1 MAELSY
7 PIDNREAYQSRIR
20 FVVKKAVPLTETF
33 QNIMSAPPPPAPNP
47 TQSAGQAALADQKRT
62 EFDQAQQRQVEK
74 ALQVGPEYQTDPNAG
89 VVKLFSPISMTFNDQ
104 LDYGTPIDLGV
115 LGGDITAGLAGGQ
128 SLTKSVLNSLGD
140 AGTSFMDVL
149 RSGIDMGK
157 DPGRVAAARFTPGVV
172 GSAVKLSVQATTNP
186 NTRLLFNRPGI
197 RQFSF
202 TFKMI
207 PNSREESEA
216 IEAIIKHFRRQA
228 YPKLIAG
235 NTGYEFPDAF
245 GITIHHKNPAIGDT
259 ITETD
264 ANGNETTRFT
274 SQGNVKIQKI
284 PDCFLIGIDTVYNST
299 AGVFHK
305 DGYPSEAD
313 LTLRFMEMKA
323 LSKQDVEAGF

>member
-33 QNIMSAPPPPAPNP
+33 QNIMSAPAPPAPNP
-47 TQSAGQAALADQKRT
+47 TQSGAEIAAAER
-62 EFDQAQQRQVEK
+62 FDQAQQRQVEK
-74 ALQVGPEYQTDPNAG
+74 ALQVGPEYETNPNGG
-89 VVKLFSPISMTFNDQ
+89 VVKLFSPVSRTFNDQ
-104 LDYGTPIDLGV
+104 LDYNGIDLGV
-115 LGGDITAGLAGGQ
+115 LGGDIPAGLASGHG
-128 SLTKSVLNSLGD
+128 LTKSVLNSLGD

-157 DPGRVAAARFTPGVV
+157 DPGRVAAARITPGVI

-186 NTRLLFNRPGI
+186 NTRLLFNRPNI
-197 RQFSF
+197 RTFAF
-202 TFKMI
+202 AFKMI
-207 PNSREESEA
+207 PNSREDSEA
-216 IEAIIKHFRRQA
+216 IEAIIKHFRKQA

-245 GITIHHKNPAIGDT
+245 GITIHHKDSSDG
-259 ITETD
+259 
-264 ANGNETTRFT
+264 
-274 SQGNVKIQKI
+274 GNVKIQKI